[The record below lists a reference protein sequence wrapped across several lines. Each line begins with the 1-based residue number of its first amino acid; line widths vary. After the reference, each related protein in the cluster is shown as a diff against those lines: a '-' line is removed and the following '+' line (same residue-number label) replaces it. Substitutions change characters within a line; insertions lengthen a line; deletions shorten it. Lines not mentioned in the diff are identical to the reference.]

1 MNSLRLAACAGLAL
15 LALTLSSCATN
26 SGGSSSGGTGIND
39 TARYLAGL
47 PGGARS
53 ELAVSRSSAQ
63 WKGHASRMDGLWST
77 HRARRG
83 HLRGFRSS
91 LGGLG
96 GGTVFY
102 PFGGPDYLHAS
113 ALFPGANT
121 YILVGLEGVDPLPDL
136 STLSAS
142 ELSRGL
148 NGIANSLK
156 TVTGASYFITKDM
169 RVDLN
174 STRFRGA
181 LPLIMAMAAREGQ
194 SVRSVRSVGLDS
206 GGRVVSRSAGAS
218 CPGWHIQAGGK
229 NIYYFKE
236 DLSNG
241 GLGDRRI
248 LKFAS
253 ARGAPTVF
261 VKSASYLMHG
271 GSFSTIRNYILESGK
286 GLVQDPSGV
295 PYRYIRDAGWDITLY
310 GNYTGPLP
318 LFSGHHQS
326 DLASAYRNGTHPVK
340 PISFG
345 LGYLRNPANACIIVA
360 RR

>member
-206 GGRVVSRSAGAS
+206 GGRVVSLHHALGSVHAGEQPEQRRQGDDPFHVVL
-218 CPGWHIQAGGK
+218 PGPDKMGT
-229 NIYYFKE
+229 
-236 DLSNG
+236 DLPRRTSRATSSLPG
-241 GLGDRRI
+241 TFQLRIGDR
-248 LKFAS
+248 
-253 ARGAPTVF
+253 T
-261 VKSASYLMHG
+261 
-271 GSFSTIRNYILESGK
+271 
-286 GLVQDPSGV
+286 
-295 PYRYIRDAGWDITLY
+295 
-310 GNYTGPLP
+310 
-318 LFSGHHQS
+318 
-326 DLASAYRNGTHPVK
+326 
-340 PISFG
+340 
-345 LGYLRNPANACIIVA
+345 
-360 RR
+360 